1 MKVIVAETGGFCMG
15 VKRAMDMIL
24 KATEENHGNNI
35 ICTYGP
41 LIHNR
46 QVLEMLGKKGVKVAE
61 TPEECAGK
69 IVLVRAHGIPPDQRK
84 KLKAVAKKLLDAT
97 CPRVARVQALIR
109 RHARKGYLPVIVGDP
124 EHAEVIGLM
133 GYSEGKGIVINKVED
148 VEKLPE
154 AEKVLVVAQTTQNEK
169 TFNDIVSAIKQRYN
183 NVEVYNT
190 ICGSTHQRQEEVKR
204 MAEKVDAMVVVGGY
218 HSGNTI
224 RLAEIARQCGL
235 PTFHVETEKELD
247 VEKLASFDTI
257 GVTAGASTPSWMIRR
272 VVDVLESITHKDSAF
287 YHHILFKSLRMMLN
301 VNVIVSCGAGIL
313 SYVAASIA
321 GGSRTFSLAMMSAL
335 YVFAMHTVN
344 RYTDKASLRFREPEQ
359 VAFYEKWY
367 IPLCVASGAAILL
380 SLFLAYQNGKLAFF
394 LMLLITVL
402 GLLYNVP
409 IIRSDK
415 NILKHINKLKDI
427 PGSKTLFVAGAWG
440 AVTSIIPDLAQNSV
454 SIISSFYAFVLISLM
469 VYVRTAIFD
478 LLDIQGDT
486 IVGKESIPVFIGE
499 SKTKYLLGGLILLTV
514 FLIAVGSATGV
525 VTKFSWCTLPSVAL
539 LAACLLIYRNRI
551 LLPGTLFEALVESF
565 AYLAGIITAIAKLF
579 T

>member
-1 MKVIVAETGGFCMG
+1 MAETGGFCMG

-24 KATEENHGNNI
+24 KATEENHGDNV

-41 LIHNR
+41 LIHNK
-46 QVLEMLGKKGVKVAE
+46 QVLEMLGKKGVKVVE

-84 KLKAVAKKLLDAT
+84 KLKAVARKVLDAT

-109 RHARKGYLPVIVGDP
+109 RHARKGYLPIIVGDP

-148 VEKLPE
+148 VEKLPDS
-154 AEKVLVVAQTTQNEK
+154 EKVLVVAQTTQNEK
-169 TFNDIVSAIKQRYN
+169 TFNEIVSAIKQRYEK
-183 NVEVYNT
+183 VEVYNT
-190 ICGSTHQRQEEVKR
+190 ICGSTHQRQEEVKK
-204 MAEKVDAMVVVGGY
+204 MAKQVDAMVVVGGY

-272 VVDVLESITHKDSAF
+272 VVDVLESITHKDSTF
-287 YHHILFKSLRMMLN
+287 YHHVLFKSLRMLLN

-313 SYVAASIA
+313 SYVAAFIA
-321 GGSRTFSLAMMSAL
+321 GGTRSFSLALMSAL

-344 RYTDKASLRFREPEQ
+344 RYTDKASLRFREPDQ

-367 IPLCVASGAAILL
+367 IPLCAASAVAILV
-380 SLFLAYQNGKLAFF
+380 SLYIAFKNGKLVFF
-394 LMLLITVL
+394 LMFLISAL

-409 IIRSDK
+409 IIRSEK
-415 NILKHINKLKDI
+415 KLLEHINKLKDI

-440 AVTSIIPDLAQNSV
+440 AVTSVIPDFAQGSV
-454 SIISSFYAFVLISLM
+454 PFISTLYAFILISLM

-499 SKTKYLLGGLILLTV
+499 SKTKHLLGGLILLTV
-514 FLIAVGSATGV
+514 VLVAIGSATGI
-525 VTKFSWCTLPSVAL
+525 VTRLSWCILPSVLL

-565 AYLAGIITAIAKLF
+565 AYLAGLITVIVKLLS
-579 T
+579 

>member
-24 KATEENHGNNI
+24 KATEENHGDNV

-41 LIHNR
+41 LIHNK
-46 QVLEMLGKKGVKVAE
+46 QVLEMLGKKGVKVVE

-84 KLKAVAKKLLDAT
+84 KLKAVARKVLDAT

-109 RHARKGYLPVIVGDP
+109 RHARKGYLPIIVGDP

-148 VEKLPE
+148 VEKLPDS
-154 AEKVLVVAQTTQNEK
+154 EKVLVVAQTTQNEK
-169 TFNDIVSAIKQRYN
+169 TFNEIVSAIKQRYEK
-183 NVEVYNT
+183 VEVYNT
-190 ICGSTHQRQEEVKR
+190 ICGSTHQRQEEVKK
-204 MAEKVDAMVVVGGY
+204 MAKQVDAMVVVGGY

-272 VVDVLESITHKDSAF
+272 VVDVLESITHKDSTF
-287 YHHILFKSLRMMLN
+287 YHHVLFKSLRMLLN

-313 SYVAASIA
+313 SYVAAFIA
-321 GGSRTFSLAMMSAL
+321 GGTRSFSLALMSAL

-344 RYTDKASLRFREPEQ
+344 RYTDKASLRFREPDQ

-367 IPLCVASGAAILL
+367 IPLCAASAVAILV
-380 SLFLAYQNGKLAFF
+380 SLYIAFKNGKLVFF
-394 LMLLITVL
+394 LMFLISAL

-409 IIRSDK
+409 IIRSEK
-415 NILKHINKLKDI
+415 KLLEHINKLKDI

-440 AVTSIIPDLAQNSV
+440 AVTSVIPDFAQGSV
-454 SIISSFYAFVLISLM
+454 PFISTLYAFILISLM

-499 SKTKYLLGGLILLTV
+499 SKTKHLLGGLILLTV
-514 FLIAVGSATGV
+514 VLVAIGSATGI
-525 VTKFSWCTLPSVAL
+525 VTRLSWCILPSVLL

-565 AYLAGIITAIAKLF
+565 AYLAGLITVIVKLLS
-579 T
+579 

>member
-1 MKVIVAETGGFCMG
+1 MG

-24 KATEENHGNNI
+24 KATEENHGDNV

-41 LIHNR
+41 LIHNK
-46 QVLEMLGKKGVKVAE
+46 QVLEMLGKKGVKVVE

-84 KLKAVAKKLLDAT
+84 KLKAVARKVLDAT

-109 RHARKGYLPVIVGDP
+109 RHARKGYLPIIVGDP

-148 VEKLPE
+148 VEKLPDS
-154 AEKVLVVAQTTQNEK
+154 EKVLVVAQTTQNEK
-169 TFNDIVSAIKQRYN
+169 TFNEIVSAIKQRYEK
-183 NVEVYNT
+183 VEVYNT
-190 ICGSTHQRQEEVKR
+190 ICGSTHQRQEEVKK
-204 MAEKVDAMVVVGGY
+204 MAKQVDAMVVVGGY

-272 VVDVLESITHKDSAF
+272 VVDVLESITHKDSTF
-287 YHHILFKSLRMMLN
+287 YHHVLFKSLRMLLN

-313 SYVAASIA
+313 SYVAAFIA
-321 GGSRTFSLAMMSAL
+321 GGTRSFSLALMSAL

-344 RYTDKASLRFREPEQ
+344 RYTDKASLRFREPDQ

-367 IPLCVASGAAILL
+367 IPLCAASAVAILV
-380 SLFLAYQNGKLAFF
+380 SLYIAFKNGKLVFF
-394 LMLLITVL
+394 LMFLISAL

-409 IIRSDK
+409 IIRSEK
-415 NILKHINKLKDI
+415 KLLEHINKLKDI

-440 AVTSIIPDLAQNSV
+440 AVTSVIPDFAQGSV
-454 SIISSFYAFVLISLM
+454 PFISTLYAFILISLM

-499 SKTKYLLGGLILLTV
+499 SKTKHLLGGLILLTV
-514 FLIAVGSATGV
+514 VLVAIGSATGI
-525 VTKFSWCTLPSVAL
+525 VTRLSWCILPSVLL

-565 AYLAGIITAIAKLF
+565 AYLAGLITVIVKLLS
-579 T
+579 

>member
-1 MKVIVAETGGFCMG
+1 MKVFVAETGGFCMG

-24 KATEENHGNNI
+24 KATEENHGNNM
-35 ICTYGP
+35 ICTFGP
-41 LIHNR
+41 LIHNK
-46 QVLEMLGKKGVKVAE
+46 QVLEMLSKKGVRVVE
-61 TPEECAGK
+61 SPEECTGK
-69 IVLVRAHGIPPDQRK
+69 VVLVRAHGIPPDQRK
-84 KLKAVAKKLLDAT
+84 KLKKVSKKLLDAT

-133 GYSEGKGIVINKVED
+133 GYSEGKGIVINSVED
-148 VEKLPE
+148 VEGLPQ

-169 TFNDIVSAIKQRYN
+169 TFNEIVSAIKEKYQD
-183 NVEVYNT
+183 VEVYNT
-190 ICGSTHQRQEEVKR
+190 ICGSTHHRQEEVKR
-204 MAEKVDAMVVVGGY
+204 MAERVDAMVVVGGY

-247 VEKLASFDTI
+247 VEKLAGFDTI

-272 VVDVLESITHKDSAF
+272 VVDVLESITHRDSTF
-287 YHHILFKSLRMMLN
+287 YHHALFKTLRMLLN
-301 VNVIVSCGAGIL
+301 VNIIVSVGAGIL
-313 SYVAASIA
+313 SYVAAAIA
-321 GGSRTFSLAMMSAL
+321 GSLRTFPLALMSAL

-359 VAFYEKWY
+359 VTFYEKWFL
-367 IPLCVASGAAILL
+367 PLCTASAAAILG
-380 SLFLAYQNGKLAFF
+380 SLYIAYQNGKLPFF
-394 LMLLITVL
+394 LMLIISVL

-409 IIRSDK
+409 IIRSEK
-415 NILKHINKLKDI
+415 NVFRQINKLKDI

-440 AVTSIIPDLAQNSV
+440 TVTSIIPDLAQGSV
-454 SIISSFYAFVLISLM
+454 SVISSIYSFLLISLL

-499 SKTKYLLGGLILLTV
+499 SKTKFLLGGLMLLTV
-514 FLIAVGSATGV
+514 LLVVVGSASGIITGL
-525 VTKFSWCTLPSVAL
+525 SWCIIPSVVL

-565 AYLAGIITAIAKLF
+565 AYLAGFIMAVVKLLS
-579 T
+579 

>member
-46 QVLEMLGKKGVKVAE
+46 QVLEMLSKKGVKVAE

-394 LMLLITVL
+394 LMLLITAL

-415 NILKHINKLKDI
+415 NVLKHINKLKDI

-440 AVTSIIPDLAQNSV
+440 AVTSIIPDLAQNTV
-454 SIISSFYAFVLISLM
+454 SII
-469 VYVRTAIFD
+469 
-478 LLDIQGDT
+478 
-486 IVGKESIPVFIGE
+486 
-499 SKTKYLLGGLILLTV
+499 
-514 FLIAVGSATGV
+514 
-525 VTKFSWCTLPSVAL
+525 
-539 LAACLLIYRNRI
+539 
-551 LLPGTLFEALVESF
+551 
-565 AYLAGIITAIAKLF
+565 
-579 T
+579 

>member
-24 KATEENHGNNI
+24 KATQENPGDDI
-35 ICTYGP
+35 ICTFGP

-46 QVLEMLGKKGVKVAE
+46 QVLEMLSKKGVRVVE
-61 TPEECAGK
+61 SSEECAGK
-69 IVLVRAHGIPPDQRK
+69 TVLIRAHGIPPDQRK
-84 KLKAVAKKLLDAT
+84 KLKSVAKKLLDAT

-109 RHARKGYLPVIVGDP
+109 RHARKGYLPIIVGDP
-124 EHAEVIGLM
+124 EHAEVRGLM

-148 VEKLPE
+148 VADLPDT
-154 AEKVLVVAQTTQNEK
+154 EKVLVVAQTTQNEK
-169 TFNDIVSAIKQRYN
+169 TFNEIVDAIKEKYK

-204 MAEKVDAMVVVGGY
+204 MANKVDAMVVVGGY

-247 VEKLASFDTI
+247 VEKLASFETI

-272 VVDVLESITHKDSAF
+272 VVEVLESFTHKDSAL
-287 YHHILFKSLRMMLN
+287 YHHALFKCLRMLLN
-301 VNVIVSCGAGIL
+301 VNVVVSCGAGIL

-321 GGSRTFSLAMMSAL
+321 GSVRSFPFALMSAL
-335 YVFAMHTVN
+335 YVFAMHTIN
-344 RYTDKASLRFREPEQ
+344 RYTDKASLRLREPEQ
-359 VAFYEKWY
+359 AAFYEKWY
-367 IPLCVASGAAILL
+367 VPLCSTSALAVLL
-380 SLFLAYQNGKLAFF
+380 SLYIAYLGGKLVFF
-394 LMLLITVL
+394 LMFLISTL

-415 NILKHINKLKDI
+415 NILSHINKLKDI

-440 AVTSIIPDLAQNSV
+440 AVTSIIPDIAQGTFSFLA
-454 SIISSFYAFVLISLM
+454 SSYAFLLISLM

-486 IVGKESIPVFIGE
+486 IVGKETIPVFIGE
-499 SKTKYLLGGLILLTV
+499 SKTKYLLGGLIVLTIV
-514 FLIAVGSATGV
+514 LVATGTLTEV
-525 VTKFSWCTLPSVAL
+525 VTGYTWCIIPSVIV

-565 AYLAGIITAIAKLF
+565 AYLAGAMTAICKLF
-579 T
+579 S